1 MPKSGIYPTPAAKG
15 LIRGTSKSKWTDQ
28 IQIQMSQI
36 PAAGKSNQIKWS
48 PREKK
53 SKSNPNQIP
62 AQKTQM
68 GPNGGAREP
77 AIWDLSF
84 CLTTIDAAN
93 RSSSTLLS
101 PTHDSGAIRS
111 NILLARLMRRM
122 SVCEFG
128 FVVPCVLLKP
138 SSSFVQGM
146 STFLWVR

>member
-1 MPKSGIYPTPAAKG
+1 MDGPNPNPNVANTGG
-15 LIRGTSKSKWTDQ
+15 G
-28 IQIQMSQI
+28 
-36 PAAGKSNQIKWS
+36 QIKTNQMEP
-48 PREKK
+48 PRKQ

-128 FVVPCVLLKP
+128 FVVPCARTKTQFIFCAGNEHVL
-138 SSSFVQGM
+138 VGEAIQDHHH
-146 STFLWVR
+146 

>member
-1 MPKSGIYPTPAAKG
+1 
-15 LIRGTSKSKWTDQ
+15 
-28 IQIQMSQI
+28 MSQI

-53 SKSNPNQIP
+53 ANQIQIKYRP
-62 AQKTQM
+62 RKPKWDQM
-68 GPNGGAREP
+68 AARESP
-77 AIWDLSF
+77 AIWRFNPLLS
-84 CLTTIDAAN
+84 LTKIDALAN